1 MIHLVGDEV
10 TEVECCQNN
19 RFGRWKGNLR
29 RMGAQSAAAAARKT
43 DIHHHH
49 RGGIAAVDVAAAAR
63 REIAF

>member
-29 RMGAQSAAAAARKT
+29 RMGAQSVASARKT

-49 RGGIAAVDVAAAAR
+49 RAIAAVDVAAAAR